1 MRVTIDTAPREQH
14 GERNDDCEMD
24 QRREE
29 ERGLHSQRS
38 ALNFSAPERVPT
50 TLGEGRQRCGQVLF
64 ASWGSRHP
72 RVPAYFGAL
81 PPQK

>member
-14 GERNDDCEMD
+14 GERNDDYEMD

-38 ALNFSAPERVPT
+38 APNFSAPERVPT
-50 TLGEGRQRCGQVLF
+50 TLRGEATLAG
-64 ASWGSRHP
+64 
-72 RVPAYFGAL
+72 
-81 PPQK
+81 K